1 MTEGLSS
8 AADAGANELSRDGY
22 IAMLAEGTGL
32 NEDAAAAARAEW
44 SALASLV
51 EPLFDEFADG
61 LMAGTLGGSG
71 EPLDPLTRTVL
82 SLSLEHIPAGVGKHL
97 LSWSKINTRSG
108 DTWARSLRAGNRG
121 TR

>member
-1 MTEGLSS
+1 MTERPSS

-22 IAMLAEGTGL
+22 LAMLAEGL

-61 LMAGTLGGSG
+61 LMAGT
-71 EPLDPLTRTVL
+71 RTAPQELQCQKGITVWKG
-82 SLSLEHIPAGVGKHL
+82 HY
-97 LSWSKINTRSG
+97 R
-108 DTWARSLRAGNRG
+108 R
-121 TR
+121 